1 MTAASGVIATQGRL
15 PPLGGGLLWLYRV
28 LWATLALAAL
38 LVHALLLTEPA
49 MEPVVLALRLVKA
62 AVIFSVVTMLF
73 RKKQRDPVAALLS
86 LAFLCWT
93 ITSSFDFAAA
103 DLWPMLLD
111 RIRFMLFALALL
123 LFPDG
128 EWRPSWGRHVAFSS
142 IVVAGLGIL
151 EAARLLPTHLF
162 LPLAIGCVLA
172 AVAALL
178 ECYRTASSEV
188 LRQQM
193 KWVALGLVSGI
204 SLILGARAGD
214 AFSHGTA
221 SLALPAIWEGM
232 FEAGIVIIAGGFLVS
247 LLRYRLFDAET
258 AISRSAAYATLTI
271 SLVAVFAATEATVEN
286 VGQTYFGM
294 GLGNVSAAA
303 AAAVAA
309 VLLNPL
315 HERIGGWAERR
326 FQRDLVLLKTELPPL
341 LEDIAVS
348 VSPNELGD
356 AVLPRICE
364 AIHARR
370 AGLLVDGSLISVVGI
385 DRPPTR
391 REQPVDRRLSQI
403 FPVRVP
409 LGCPFSRL
417 QGSLLLGPR
426 PDGSLP
432 GKDDMNAV
440 EHILPALR
448 RALIVSTARE
458 EMRTENLRASRRATQ
473 KINELH
479 ARVFALERVARRT
492 A

>member
-1 MTAASGVIATQGRL
+1 MTAVSTIIATQRRL
-15 PPLGGGLLWLYRV
+15 PPLGGGLLWIYRS
-28 LWATLALAAL
+28 LWVALMLAAV

-49 MEPVVLALRLVKA
+49 MEPAVLVLRLVKA
-62 AVIFSVVTMLF
+62 TVIFSVVTMLF

-111 RIRFMLFALALL
+111 RIRFLLFALALL

-128 EWRPSWGRHVAFSS
+128 EWRPPWGRHVAFAS
-142 IVVAGLGIL
+142 IVVTGIGIL
-151 EAARLLPTHLF
+151 EAGRLLPTHLF

-178 ECYRTASSEV
+178 ECYRTAASEV

-204 SLILGARAGD
+204 SLILGARSGA
-214 AFSHGTA
+214 ALSHGA
-221 SLALPAIWEGM
+221 AALALRAIWEGM
-232 FEAGIVIIAGGFLVS
+232 FQAGIVIIAGGFLVS

-258 AISRSAAYATLTI
+258 AISRSAGYAALTI
-271 SLVAVFAATEATVEN
+271 CLVAVFAASEATIEN

-326 FQRDLVLLKTELPPL
+326 FQRDLVLLKTELPAL
-341 LEDIAVS
+341 LEDVAAS
-348 VSPNELGD
+348 VSPTELGD
-356 AVLPRICE
+356 AALRRICD
-364 AIHARR
+364 AIHVVR
-370 AGLLVDGSLISVVGI
+370 AGLLVDGSLVSVTGI
-385 DRPPTR
+385 ELPPTR
-391 REQPVDRRLSQI
+391 RKQPVDPYLSQI

-409 LGCPFSRL
+409 LGCPFSRV
-417 QGSLLLGPR
+417 QGFLLLGPR
-426 PDGSLP
+426 PDGSLC
-432 GKDDMNAV
+432 GKDDIGAV
-440 EHILPALR
+440 DYILPALR
-448 RALIVSTARE
+448 RSLIVSTARE
-458 EMRTENLRASRRATQ
+458 ALRTENLRASRRAAK
-473 KINELH
+473 KIKELQ
-479 ARVFALERVARRT
+479 ARVFALERVSQET